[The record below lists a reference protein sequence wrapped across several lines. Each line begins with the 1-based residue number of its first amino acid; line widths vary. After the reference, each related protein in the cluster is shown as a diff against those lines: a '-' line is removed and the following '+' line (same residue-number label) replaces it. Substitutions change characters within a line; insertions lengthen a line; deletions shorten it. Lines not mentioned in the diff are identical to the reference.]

1 MDFLHATPGRLANGR
16 GSAFDGTLA
25 RHCTKFGARAI
36 LVCGTALVSNGT
48 IGRIAATLEAQGIS
62 VVVHGGVP
70 PEPTL
75 DHCREAIDAARSADM
90 VLGIGGGSVL
100 DVAKAAALAPFD
112 TDPAEWFHGRSVV
125 PDAGALP
132 MIAVPT
138 TAGTGSEAT
147 WVGVYTD
154 SGSHIKASFRGGS
167 MMPSL
172 VVLDPLLGLSCPA
185 SVTAWSGLD
194 AFVQSVEAWTSKG
207 ANPLTDAL
215 ALSAARDIAHWLPV
229 AIADGEDVDARE
241 HLLLASCMA
250 GIALN
255 TARLGLVHGLAHPLG
270 AATGAAHGLLCGM
283 LLPAVARWNANH
295 VEDRYDRLAVSLGS
309 GNMTA
314 PERIASFVLDQLTRT
329 GSPIRLRE
337 LDLAPGNLA
346 DIARGSLASGST
358 AANPRTVDFEGAL
371 EVLQSAW

>member
-1 MDFLHATPGRLANGR
+1 
-16 GSAFDGTLA
+16 
-25 RHCTKFGARAI
+25 
-36 LVCGTALVSNGT
+36 
-48 IGRIAATLEAQGIS
+48 
-62 VVVHGGVP
+62 
-70 PEPTL
+70 
-75 DHCREAIDAARSADM
+75 
-90 VLGIGGGSVL
+90 
-100 DVAKAAALAPFD
+100 
-112 TDPAEWFHGRSVV
+112 
-125 PDAGALP
+125 
-132 MIAVPT
+132 
-138 TAGTGSEAT
+138 
-147 WVGVYTD
+147 
-154 SGSHIKASFRGGS
+154 

-337 LDLAPGNLA
+337 LDLAPGDLA

-371 EVLQSAW
+371 KVLRSAW